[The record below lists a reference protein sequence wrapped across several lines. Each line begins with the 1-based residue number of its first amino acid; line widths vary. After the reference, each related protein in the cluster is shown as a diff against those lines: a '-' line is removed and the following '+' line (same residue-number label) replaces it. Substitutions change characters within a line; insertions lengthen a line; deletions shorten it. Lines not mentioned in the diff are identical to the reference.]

1 MHSCLNT
8 FSEGGESP
16 MSGEFSAKLELAGET
31 DHLAALLGAI
41 TPDDPDS
48 FSGSIEANASGGA
61 LLVIEVHAPNMRTLR
76 ATLDD
81 LLACL
86 AAAEAGLTAATGE

>member
-1 MHSCLNT
+1 
-8 FSEGGESP
+8 
-16 MSGEFSAKLELAGET
+16 MSGEFSARLEIAGEV

-48 FSGSIEANASGGA
+48 FSGNIEGNEGGGA
-61 LLVIEVHAPNMRTLR
+61 LLVIEVHAANMRTLR
-76 ATLDD
+76 TTMDD

>member
-1 MHSCLNT
+1 
-8 FSEGGESP
+8 
-16 MSGEFSAKLELAGET
+16 MSGEFSARLEIAGEV

-48 FSGSIEANASGGA
+48 FSGSIVDDESGGA
-61 LLVIEVHAPNMRTLR
+61 LLVIEVNTPNMRTMR
-76 ATLDD
+76 ATVDD

-86 AAAEAGLTAATGE
+86 AAAEAGLKAATGN

>member
-1 MHSCLNT
+1 
-8 FSEGGESP
+8 
-16 MSGEFSAKLELAGET
+16 MSGEFSATLEIAGEA
-31 DHLAALLGAI
+31 DHLGALLRAI
-41 TPDDPDS
+41 APDDPDS
-48 FSGSIEANASGGA
+48 FSGSIEDEVGGGA

>member
-1 MHSCLNT
+1 
-8 FSEGGESP
+8 
-16 MSGEFSAKLELAGET
+16 MSGEFSARLEIAGEA

-48 FSGSIEANASGGA
+48 FSGSIVDNESGGA
-61 LLVIEVHAPNMRTLR
+61 LLIIEVYATKMRTLR
-76 ATLDD
+76 TTMDD

>member
-1 MHSCLNT
+1 
-8 FSEGGESP
+8 
-16 MSGEFSAKLELAGET
+16 MSGEFSARLEIAGEA
-31 DHLAALLGAI
+31 DHLEALLGAI

-48 FSGSIEANASGGA
+48 FSGSIEAKESGGA

-76 ATLDD
+76 ATVDD